1 MEQVATAAIQ
11 KEEYLPLQTA
21 EIILALSNEEV
32 STEEKIAVP
41 VRAKEIPDPSTISSK

>member
-21 EIILALSNEEV
+21 EIILAFTDEEV
-32 STEEKIAVP
+32 STKEKIAVS
-41 VRAKEIPDPSTISSK
+41 VRSKEIPDPSTISSE